1 MDINEFQEKVKKAL
15 MEYGGKDAEVRVSKV
30 RKNNG
35 FVLTGVSMFKKGSNV
50 TPTIYID
57 DYLRKYEDGMT
68 FGAIMDEIIR
78 MLENYA
84 VDKDFDVS
92 FFTVWDKAKERIVY
106 RLISAEKNEQLLEEV
121 PYIPFL
127 DMAIVFYYLMG
138 DSCMGNASILIYNR
152 HMDSWGIDK
161 ELLYKT
167 AEENCS
173 RLLPAAIQGISEL
186 MREVVIN
193 NIKMKAQENEN
204 CNDPGFI
211 ERMAD
216 ELLEQMADAHSQVPM
231 YVLSNEQRYY
241 GAACLL
247 YKDVLKKFAQEQGS
261 DIYILP
267 SSVHETILL
276 PDRGIENPDEL
287 RRMVREVN
295 DTQLSP
301 EEVLSDSV
309 YYYDRE
315 SGKVSLPVETELTVM
330 A

>member
-1 MDINEFQEKVKKAL
+1 
-15 MEYGGKDAEVRVSKV
+15 
-30 RKNNG
+30 
-35 FVLTGVSMFKKGSNV
+35 
-50 TPTIYID
+50 
-57 DYLRKYEDGMT
+57 
-68 FGAIMDEIIR
+68 
-78 MLENYA
+78 
-84 VDKDFDVS
+84 
-92 FFTVWDKAKERIVY
+92 
-106 RLISAEKNEQLLEEV
+106 
-121 PYIPFL
+121 
-127 DMAIVFYYLMG
+127 
-138 DSCMGNASILIYNR
+138 
-152 HMDSWGIDK
+152 MDSWGIDK

-247 YKDVLKKFAQEQGS
+247 YKDVLKKFAQEQGA

-315 SGKVSLPVETELTVM
+315 SGKVSLPLETELTVM